1 MLRFFI
7 ASFFFCWFSIVN
19 AQPPD
24 IHQMEEAREL
34 FNEGI
39 RQGLYDDFDSAF
51 DYFSRAIEKNPI
63 YAEAYLY
70 RGLSQIELEEYS
82 EAIRDLTIAIELD
95 PAFSDQAHYFRG
107 VARYEKS
114 EYPEALDD
122 LSVAI
127 RINPDYVA
135 YYQRGK
141 VYMSLENYQRAV
153 HDFDIAL
160 RLNPEFYE
168 AWLYRGLAFYYLGD
182 HNSAKRD
189 IDYGR
194 QYLAEHPVIKHYDE
208 IVSVSDKSQ
217 AVFTKQQKSSGRE
230 IDIAGYFN
238 KSENDSTVSE
248 KQQNETDNNETDQ
261 SDTEVNLSQQ
271 SERTEINPETE
282 ATDSVTDTEQLGTGF
297 YSHSLQDASPS
308 GFGVQVASYSGSTNL
323 TGLSLAYHEKYD
335 VPVFIHVSKNNG
347 RKLYRLILGTFPER
361 EKAEAF
367 RDELRNGDFPDSF
380 LAIFANM

>member
-1 MLRFFI
+1 
-7 ASFFFCWFSIVN
+7 
-19 AQPPD
+19 
-24 IHQMEEAREL
+24 MEEAREL

-39 RQGLYDDFDSAF
+39 RHGLYDDFDSAF

-70 RGLSQIELEEYS
+70 RGLSRIELEEYS

-127 RINPDYVA
+127 RINPDFVA

-194 QYLAEHPVIKHYDE
+194 QYLAEHPVVKHYDE

-217 AVFTKQQKSSGRE
+217 TVFKKQQKSSGRE

-238 KSENDSTVSE
+238 KSENDSSVSE
-248 KQQNETDNNETDQ
+248 KQQNETDQNDK
-261 SDTEVNLSQQ
+261 EVNLYNN

-282 ATDSVTDTEQLGTGF
+282 ATDPVTDPEQLGTGF

-323 TGLSLAYHEKYD
+323 TGLSLAYHEKFD

-347 RKLYRLILGTFPER
+347 RTLYRLILGEFPER
-361 EKAEAF
+361 EEAEEF
-367 RDELRNGDFPDSF
+367 RDELRNVDFPDSF

>member
-70 RGLSQIELEEYS
+70 RGLSRIELEEYS

-127 RINPDYVA
+127 RINPDFVA

-194 QYLAEHPVIKHYDE
+194 QYLAEHPVVKHYDE

-217 AVFTKQQKSSGRE
+217 TVFKKQQKSSGRE

-238 KSENDSTVSE
+238 KSENDSSVSE
-248 KQQNETDNNETDQ
+248 KQQNETDQNDK
-261 SDTEVNLSQQ
+261 EVNLYNN

-282 ATDSVTDTEQLGTGF
+282 ATDPVTDPEQLGTGF

-323 TGLSLAYHEKYD
+323 TGLSLAYHEKFD

-347 RKLYRLILGTFPER
+347 RTLYRLILGEFPER
-361 EKAEAF
+361 EEAEEF
-367 RDELRNGDFPDSF
+367 RDELRNVDFPDSF

>member
-1 MLRFFI
+1 MLRFLI
-7 ASFFFCWFSIVN
+7 ATLFFCWFSPLN

-24 IHQMEEAREL
+24 VNQMEEAREL

-51 DYFSRAIEKNPI
+51 DYFSQAIEKNPI

-70 RGLSQIELEEYS
+70 RGLARIELKEFPA
-82 EAIRDLTIAIELD
+82 AIRDLTIAIELD

-114 EYPEALDD
+114 EYLEALDD

-127 RINPDYVA
+127 RINPDFVA

-141 VYMSLENYQRAV
+141 VHMRLENYQSAV

-182 HNSAKRD
+182 HDAAKRD
-189 IDYGR
+189 MDYGR
-194 QYLAEHPVIKHYDE
+194 QYLTEHPVIKHYDE
-208 IVSVSDKSQ
+208 ILSGSDRSDV
-217 AVFTKQQKSSGRE
+217 AYSTKQKSSGRE

-248 KQQNETDNNETDQ
+248 NHQNETDE
-261 SDTEVNLSQQ
+261 SDTAETFSQH
-271 SERTEINPETE
+271 SEKNEINPETE
-282 ATDSVTDTEQLGTGF
+282 NTSPAKDPEQLGTGF
-297 YSHSLQDASPS
+297 YNHFLQNVSPS
-308 GFGVQVASYSGSTNL
+308 GFGVQVASYSGTTNL
-323 TGLSLAYHEKYD
+323 TGLAMAYQEKYE
-335 VPVFIHVSKNNG
+335 VPVFIHISKNNG
-347 RKLYRLILGTFPER
+347 RTLYRLILGTFPER
-361 EKAEAF
+361 EEAESF
-367 RDELRNGDFPDSF
+367 RDKLRTGDFPDSF